1 MSLSGELS
9 IERMCALAPVSRASF
24 YRSLEEPEADAEEME
39 LRAAIQT
46 AFLAHKRRY
55 GYRRIT
61 AELRRQGWRV
71 NRKRVQ
77 RLMQTDNLLGLQPRA
92 YVSTTDSRHRLTV
105 ALNLAKR
112 LKVTGINQLWVA
124 DITYI
129 RLQQEFVYLAVV
141 LDAHSRK
148 VVGWAL
154 DRRMTTAL
162 PQAALTKAL
171 ATEQPPP
178 GLVHHSDRGAQYAA
192 HDYVQLLEQHEI
204 IPSMSRAGNPYD
216 NASCESWM
224 KTLKQEEIYANRYR
238 DLEHLRANLELFIDE
253 YYNRQRLHSALGYKT
268 PAEFAQ
274 AFVPTPATA
283 AATMSFSRHGE
294 IYRPDV
300 IDPLTRKDGLSAVLP
315 PIGHDESPIGYSS
328 ASCSPAALASASPIN
343 RDGAASAGT

>member
-1 MSLSGELS
+1 MSLAGELS
-9 IERMCALAPVSRASF
+9 IERMCALAAVSRASF
-24 YRSLEEPEADAEEME
+24 YRSLEEPEADADEME

-92 YVSTTDSRHRLTV
+92 YVSTTDSRHRFTV
-105 ALNLAKR
+105 AMNLAKR

-129 RLQQEFVYLAVV
+129 RLHQEFVYLAVV
-141 LDAHSRK
+141 LDAHSRQ

-154 DRRMTTAL
+154 DRRMTSAL

-171 ATEQPPP
+171 EAQKPPP
-178 GLVHHSDRGAQYAA
+178 GLVHHSDRGSQYAA
-192 HDYVQLLEQHEI
+192 HDYVQLLEAHGI
-204 IPSMSRAGNPYD
+204 TASMSRAGNPYD

-224 KTLKQEEIYANRYR
+224 KTLKQEEIYANQYR

-268 PAEFAQ
+268 PEEFAQ
-274 AFVPTPATA
+274 ALVPTPETA
-283 AATMSFSRHGE
+283 AATVSFSRHGE
-294 IYRPDV
+294 IYRPDAT
-300 IDPLTRKDGLSAVLP
+300 DPNTRKDGLPAAPP
-315 PIGHDESPIGYSS
+315 PIGDDESPIGYSLV
-328 ASCSPAALASASPIN
+328 SCSPAALTSASPIN